1 MLPRSLPSGW
11 GDSVGNVKIRHYVR
25 KKSGFCY
32 WQPTRRMRDLGF
44 RLVPLGKHGHSA
56 WALAEEWNKK
66 WDAVRRG
73 EAPPLLDLS
82 KLSRDQAEAA
92 RRYPSG
98 SVGAAFQSSSERQNG
113 SPTPCPHGIRFGGR
127 RGSEFVTCGVMSRPT
142 LSPST

>member
-1 MLPRSLPSGW
+1 MLARSLPSGW

-44 RLVPLGKHGHSA
+44 RLVPLGKDGHSA

-82 KLSRDQAEAA
+82 KLSRDQAAL
-92 RRYPSG
+92 
-98 SVGAAFQSSSERQNG
+98 SVW
-113 SPTPCPHGIRFGGR
+113 IGR
-127 RGSEFVTCGVMSRPT
+127 RRVSNLHPNTRMGVPRPVLT
-142 LSPST
+142 E